1 MQRDWRDDAACNGMD
16 TELWFPAG
24 PHPNGAER
32 KRVRVAQ
39 EVCASCPVRMQC
51 LTFAT
56 RTGQRGIWGGLTE
69 EQRRRSK
76 LCRSLRADALAS

>member
-1 MQRDWRDDAACNGMD
+1 MQRDWREEAACAGMD
-16 TELWFPAG
+16 TELWFPARS
-24 PHPNGAER
+24 HPKGAER

-39 EVCASCPVRMQC
+39 EVCASCPVRLAC
-51 LTFAT
+51 LTFAI

-76 LCRSLRADALAS
+76 LCRSLRASAMAS